1 MITPGTVFATTSTP
15 GKDAQKHKR
24 YRIGYETITASVR
37 MNGQYRYGVPHPS
50 IGQRPVVIEEDLATS
65 EVTPYQIVDNVRGK
79 GCGEDTTEARD
90 FGEEAMIIRS
100 KGTDRFRLLRRFPN
114 YIRYS
119 DITFLF
125 PHHDTTHAKMLGSIP
140 QCLLVNNQVLPITS
154 KAVDTWVTNKKDYF
168 RDIYLTDTSIIV
180 FVGSQIADQA
190 ALRRYDMCGENNT
203 MVRWVDFKFHYP
215 DVNSNTRHPTLLF
228 HDEGDDIIYMVCK
241 ESGTISRL
249 YRRIHKYSLGIGTFY
264 AGIQCYFSEFRR
276 NFGYISMCGE
286 GATLVIVFSKC
297 HFQKLIRRTIWH
309 PDIVEG
315 LAIVRVTRR
324 SLASYTQI
332 LALQGPHMPTV
343 RVTIEMN
350 PGKRQAIL
358 SGYCGD
364 LNCNEIHTCRL
375 WKPRSDKLLG
385 GTFEVVRT
393 KVSMEEILDDGFSEP
408 MVLDLFS
415 PDYIKKKPVPMES
428 KKFLTYCARADAKE
442 RAENPPVVKKP
453 AVVRKREVSPPTPSP
468 SDGKRRPFEQ
478 HQVGPSTSG
487 GSATFPHP
495 NGPGIFNV
503 PAPQAVAQHGDWRDA
518 RFFRDQRTPEISSTS
533 KSARIENRILRQKDR
548 EKAEQS
554 TWKKA
559 YGAIQKDMPLDG
571 NLQVFNFE
579 TTNDNEGPGPSDPSA
594 DEVPGPSAPREATP
608 GPSNARDATA
618 GPSVPRHA
626 NPGPSDPRDDEA
638 PRPYVPRDATSGPS
652 AHRDEAEPSPN
663 DAPPPAASVVERLHD
678 RWWNQLDDFV
688 AADRSASKTIFTFHS
703 RKKDDLSQQ
712 EEPQLFEEEEA
723 PIGLFPVSDD
733 EDDAGWDEPE
743 DEEEVS
749 SIPYLVAIEG
759 VIEPGEYQED
769 EHVQL
774 YELFEHYPTEPTDQ
788 PEPAGMGRDEN
799 RKVTTGETS
808 GQHSSVS
815 GGNAGQA
822 GERDSGEAT
831 DSSPPS
837 SDPQEGE
844 EVKAPPTH
852 ENARSLS
859 SQQIEN
865 GADGSDSHTM
875 AQSEDPHEEEQN
887 AKCDLEKDSPT
898 TDDRVH
904 ISQQI
909 DEEKP
914 AEKNSAESPSP
925 ASDSGMPKEE
935 VESAST
941 QKNDDM
947 DSMADIEKQSAVEAE
962 QVDPEETGDGENV
975 DNDLPKDCTPLNK
988 DGHEAERGSECVPID
1003 PSTVD
1008 SGTASIRAPIGQAGQ
1023 VELSQK
1029 ITAVEE
1035 LVMKDSEELTVQDP
1049 EEETLQKGEGID
1061 KDGDEKQSK
1070 KDTMEN
1076 TSSDGHFVISPASK
1090 TPEAIVVPASLVVEA
1105 KSIPPAQETTEIKKA
1120 EGLPD
1125 RSPASLP
1132 ISPRTSLD
1140 TPSPFSPREISKP
1153 SPSES
1158 PSQPF
1163 ETPPQSSSSQ
1173 MTSSVEASPYSVCDD
1188 EPSQIGHSTPGGMNY
1203 RDMRGSCPAI
1213 VVQGPED
1220 DAPAESL
1227 RRSESYPVL
1236 IDRSSPLTDNATPFN
1251 DRKQE
1256 NQPFEILYSE
1266 STVFEQP
1273 QYVKEKNVTEQS
1285 NKVSATCVE
1294 GGKVPAANDSNPIV
1308 EESEERKTTS
1318 TEAVPNEGAESAESV
1333 VGVVN
1338 NDIKGSESSAE
1349 APRNNTTDLEVTVH
1363 EVMKMSKSSSPSD
1376 DLQSGEDNQPSPKN
1390 LKRQMESGDVT
1401 SKHDREELSEEK
1413 RQRLDSPQS
1422 LLSFEG
1428 TTSPND
1434 NPVAE
1439 NDPSSSLS
1447 TVPMPGQEEVRV
1459 SGQIATEQDPLSSG
1473 PEPSTENTYPTES
1486 TVPEDFIALN
1496 QKPLRNASKTADE
1509 HLHQVSEE
1517 PPVPV
1522 VNALVDDQRAQI
1534 TAAAGASPSARIT
1547 PTEIGEHS
1555 RCDWYDWR
1563 FLQGPNDSRRPN
1575 CNAVDQCAGAATM
1588 PDGNSSDPPAPNGA
1602 IPELSGSDSA
1612 SGEPDAP
1619 EIAKTQSSESIM
1631 ETPQSSER
1639 QNDGPLA
1646 QSDPM
1651 LPRGGPELSELDNV
1665 KDDFDGGADSDATS
1679 SEKIVEISKV
1689 SQEPVSHNALEVG
1702 SPPSGESPNDGKAA
1716 ALAENIGVIP
1726 ESVPCSS
1733 TQETTGEGQC
1743 LRDEEVRFS
1752 HKDNAKDGTSL
1763 TQEDTRPKEDS
1774 DALGRDKTLP
1784 KKDDGPLTE
1793 TDDPARVVDGLCA
1806 QEEDTIQ
1813 ESTTIAAASSHQEA
1827 ILPITNLP
1835 SCSPR
1840 KPEEAAPPQETVQP
1854 LPQTME
1860 PLDLSRP
1867 RSANSPP
1874 HPAPRKRKLSET
1886 DCLSYSRP
1894 LDLSKRK
1901 PVSEDEGKSY
1911 PKEAT
1916 PPALIPGSI
1925 LQQCV
1930 TEVHTGA
1937 SEGGAVAAS
1946 SASPSNVQSQTEAAE
1961 ALLSMHASSI
1971 GPSTSYSMP
1980 PSLSALT
1987 MQFVQSIM
1995 TPAES
2000 LMLPTIPAETLR
2012 ARLHEARRAAGL
2024 ELLPMYTARPSPNV
2038 QNNVSNLSQT
2048 SQNVVPSTV
2057 TNFGHMALIPT
2068 QSGHKEAS
2076 LPRSEDNESPND
2088 EKVACAALLVLSSG
2102 KSVERETPSVED
2114 PTQRSPSPLVD
2125 VESLSPVQ
2133 ASVVEDFVAQP
2144 LQDRLESTSD
2154 GSLSPIVDVESIS
2167 PVPQITVPGEQQL
2180 QMAIDS
2186 SAIVYEQVEQA
2197 ATPEDSEGTSDNS
2210 GGSSRGGSRTDSPI
2224 LDVECLSACTPNV
2237 VESQTV
2243 FDEAEEPTFELKGT
2257 EPVPESSVEAVIDL
2271 HPVEPEEYF
2280 QVDSGRPSESS
2291 PQAQD
2296 CSPAPIFSDEIDHEI
2311 HLDPSQLICETGG
2324 FDKADDLTPQ
2334 EEALQQK
2341 ADDDGDGLP
2350 FPTEETVVP
2359 LTSQATFEAD
2369 FAQPDSEVL
2378 LVLADDSS
2386 SCPAEEIAD
2395 LVQPDSEKVP
2405 IPGEPLANES
2415 YEEDGYPNDSQ
2426 VVYCELISERREEA
2440 SSGKDS
2446 PDPSGDPLVA
2456 QDSSAILQT
2465 SSSSESRSEKGPPK
2479 IGGSSRSTSDDED
2492 DDEGPSAKS
2501 LGETISLISGAL
2513 DVLYPSPSSKKSS
2526 PAKKTVKF
2534 PSGPSSPKKEDATT
2548 PSCSVV
2554 QSSLMRSVSA
2564 PEPPTWNVT
2573 SEVNAIR
2580 NYTETT
2586 FKDESYVDVTGH
2598 SQDAYDVQPGPSNYM
2613 QSANET
2619 NGYVPYQEPY
2629 QEPDGYV
2636 DYSQNGYTNGT
2647 PYVQQQQQ
2655 YAASTMAEYVDS
2667 NARYDDPGYPPD
2679 AYVQPYVTN
2688 GNYMDYPVDSNTYN
2702 GYNAAESSA
2711 TDEQTSGPST
2721 STVPNNEPEIAG
2733 PGSSSDSIISTSPA
2747 ATPRRSKKGASPAR
2761 GRKTTRKVDKPPR
2774 GLNVSYAQRLRE
2786 LDEQAKL
2793 SASAPRVVVDPP
2805 PTVPTIRMSIV
2816 KNEPESV
2823 PAPIIV
2829 KQEPVAITVTP
2840 PSTSAQ
2846 SFNPRSTTAPPMMG
2860 PTSSA
2865 ALLNYVNVEVPNAES
2880 QDARILNILETVSG
2894 RPVKYTPKQEPTKE
2908 QASRKKKL
2916 MCEEALR
2923 VIQAS
2928 VEAECALSDD
2938 ETASRKRRNSK
2949 RSTSTL
2955 ASANLVVHDAP
2966 EPQPQTSFSSTV
2978 SEGTSSLEGNVDQ
2991 IPPVP
2996 VSVDMDVVMNR
3007 PPVTEAATYGDTV
3020 AAASFTLP
3028 PLTRRGRGRPK
3039 GSKSKTD
3046 KRRRVNTQI
3055 DVTVDQGLAND
3066 HESASATFG
3075 ESSASVSASLP
3086 NLRRSSRRSKPV
3098 SRFDAAAESVVSPTR
3113 QVRKSAR
3120 LHGADNTVFDM
3131 IIKTE
3136 PIDHEEEQ
3144 HPSFQTQHSSVL
3156 EPSENSEPVGPDPLV
3171 NGVMHAEPMVDVVQE
3186 NGYFVEEVYQ
3196 QEDTEV
3202 IVDVTVEDDRFE
3214 SNINVEVVQD
3224 PRDPDI
3230 FAHPETWLDQEET
3243 SFCLPPASAEDT
3255 LKAPED
3261 QLEVKHEP
3269 IAVIKEETPSE
3280 VPTMEVQNSEPS
3292 SLISPSLDTSKAN
3305 GTDHIVEEVTIIQN
3319 GGLVQNHIPEPISVL
3334 VEPAHPPSSTASPL
3348 EPNPP
3353 LTNEMDATPLKSI
3366 LTKKALSSNVTDIK
3380 AFQSPFR
3387 GKIERPT
3394 SSAETQP
3401 EIKKARIAEPQGEP
3415 STSTSRPNN
3424 VATSHVQVPM
3434 LDELQSLL
3442 EKKEYLIAQRESLM
3456 PELEALRAEVEAKES
3471 LLDRHQRAE
3480 KFRDD
3485 DIAEVRAKLARA
3497 ANSDG
3502 SSPSSSN
3509 SVGSSC
3515 TSPMIDMSRAPVV
3528 HGKVPPRKRPPL
3540 TRPSDSPR
3548 PKRPSL
3554 SNNAK
3559 PSTSDTCRCCEAKRL
3574 LASQVDLPTAA
3585 DGRIDTNAL
3594 VTLEEQS
3601 AAIGRQFEEL
3611 TESARNYRATVA
3623 EIEALRTRRDF
3634 LAEEIAKLAKSI
3646 EEKRAILR
3654 QLSLSS
3660 QYMSLVNKKPSSSSN
3675 VEEPKAPGDP
3685 KEPKEEKGQKED

>member
-1105 KSIPPAQETTEIKKA
+1105 KSIPPAQE
-1120 EGLPD
+1120 
-1125 RSPASLP
+1125 
-1132 ISPRTSLD
+1132 
-1140 TPSPFSPREISKP
+1140 
-1153 SPSES
+1153 
-1158 PSQPF
+1158 
-1163 ETPPQSSSSQ
+1163 
-1173 MTSSVEASPYSVCDD
+1173 
-1188 EPSQIGHSTPGGMNY
+1188 NY

-2038 QNNVSNLSQT
+2038 QNNVSNLSQ
-2048 SQNVVPSTV
+2048 
-2057 TNFGHMALIPT
+2057 
-2068 QSGHKEAS
+2068 
-2076 LPRSEDNESPND
+2076 
-2088 EKVACAALLVLSSG
+2088 
-2102 KSVERETPSVED
+2102 
-2114 PTQRSPSPLVD
+2114 
-2125 VESLSPVQ
+2125 
-2133 ASVVEDFVAQP
+2133 
-2144 LQDRLESTSD
+2144 
-2154 GSLSPIVDVESIS
+2154 
-2167 PVPQITVPGEQQL
+2167 
-2180 QMAIDS
+2180 
-2186 SAIVYEQVEQA
+2186 
-2197 ATPEDSEGTSDNS
+2197 
-2210 GGSSRGGSRTDSPI
+2210 
-2224 LDVECLSACTPNV
+2224 V

-2955 ASANLVVHDAP
+2955 ASANLVGLEDWGFKEEGDPKRVVHDAP